1 MSRVVRTLSLI
12 VAAFAA
18 VAALATR
25 ALAAHNTVT
34 VAVASSTRESITGTI
49 QVKNNIAVD
58 QTGRLTLIV
67 FEVKQDGS
75 VQERDRRDL
84 GAVDVAASGTTTV
97 AYTVDTRRGLFDKG
111 VFIVL
116 ADYSSA
122 VNGNPVPHTHCGT
135 LSVVRNF

>member
-1 MSRVVRTLSLI
+1 MSRVVRTLPLCAA
-12 VAAFAA
+12 AAFITVFAA
-18 VAALATR
+18 SAY
-25 ALAAHNTVT
+25 AAHNTVT
-34 VAVASSTRESITGTI
+34 VAITSSTRDAITGTI

-67 FEVKQDGS
+67 FQVKEDGK
-75 VQERDRRDL
+75 VEERARQDL
-84 GAVDVAASGTTTV
+84 GAVAVAASAATT
-97 AYTVDTRRGLFDKG
+97 APYSVDTTRGPFDKG

-122 VNGNPVPHTHCGT
+122 INGNLVPHTHCGT